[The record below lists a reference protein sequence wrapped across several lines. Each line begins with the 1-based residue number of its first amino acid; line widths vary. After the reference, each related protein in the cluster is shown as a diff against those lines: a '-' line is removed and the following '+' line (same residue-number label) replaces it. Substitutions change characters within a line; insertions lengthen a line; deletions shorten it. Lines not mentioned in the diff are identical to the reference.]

1 MSPKEVVQK
10 FYNSDLAN
18 NSEAVDLC
26 FHKDCSL
33 SWHSSKGFNVLDFE
47 ALKLVFEEVRK
58 MYDTLR
64 FETSH
69 LLAEGNMVTIRYTS
83 YFTTVENPNEEMP
96 LAHFTTIWE
105 VKDDK
110 IIKGFQMS
118 QLADSSSESLNSF

>member
-10 FYNSDLAN
+10 FYSSDLAN

-26 FHKDCSL
+26 FHKDCTL
-33 SWHSSKGFNVLDFE
+33 NWHSSKGFNVLDFN

-58 MYDTLR
+58 MYSTLR

-69 LLAEGNMVTIRYTS
+69 LLQDKNMITIRYTS
-83 YFTTVENPNEEMP
+83 YVTTIENPTEEMA

-105 VKDDK
+105 VKDNK

-118 QLADSSSESLNSF
+118 QLADSGLESLNSF

>member
-1 MSPKEVVQK
+1 MTPKQVVQQ
-10 FYNSDLAN
+10 FYSSDLAN
-18 NSEAVDLC
+18 NTEAVDLC
-26 FHKDCSL
+26 FHKDCTL
-33 SWHSSKGFNVLDFE
+33 SWHSSKGFNVLDFN

-69 LLAEGNMVTIRYTS
+69 LLEDGNMVTIRYTS

-118 QLADSSSESLNSF
+118 QLADSCSESLNSF

>member
-1 MSPKEVVQK
+1 MTPKQVVQK
-10 FYNSDLAN
+10 FYSSDLAN
-18 NSEAVDLC
+18 NSEAVDLY
-26 FHKDCSL
+26 FHKDCTL
-33 SWHSSKGFNVLDFE
+33 SWHSSKGFNVLDFN

-69 LLAEGNMVTIRYTS
+69 LLQDENMVTIRYTS

-96 LAHFTTIWE
+96 LAHFSTIWE

>member
-1 MSPKEVVQK
+1 MTPKEVVQQ
-10 FYNSDLAN
+10 FYSSDLAN
-18 NSEAVDLC
+18 NTEAVELC
-26 FHKDCSL
+26 FHKDCTL
-33 SWHSSKGFNVLDFE
+33 SWHSSKGFNVLDFN

-69 LLAEGNMVTIRYTS
+69 LLQDENTVTIRYTS

>member
-1 MSPKEVVQK
+1 
-10 FYNSDLAN
+10 
-18 NSEAVDLC
+18 
-26 FHKDCSL
+26 
-33 SWHSSKGFNVLDFE
+33 
-47 ALKLVFEEVRK
+47 
-58 MYDTLR
+58 MYETLR

-69 LLAEGNMVTIRYTS
+69 LLQDENMVTIRYTS